1 MTITTKTNIIQQDKN
16 KTKQNL
22 LRRAPVTDK
31 TKPDQR
37 GATMNR
43 EEQQLS
49 PPDRAGQEK
58 HALPGSKSC
67 PGIEKSTTLSSTHY
81 TILYYYYIASTHEYT
96 TALAS
101 CCTTKTQ

>member
-81 TILYYYYIASTHEYT
+81 YYHIASMHEYKT
-96 TALAS
+96 YLAS